1 MILEYEKFKE
11 ILNKKLFE
19 DSYSDLLRK
28 IAENPDRY
36 IGIFRPT
43 KPKTKLIQNITQSHE
58 IRFGD
63 ALESLF
69 EKYFE
74 KQGFTIL
81 PKRFRNKE
89 DKEYS
94 IDQLFTKENNIFMI
108 EQKVRDDHDSTKK
121 VGQFNNFENKYFE
134 LTQLYPDKQI
144 IPIMWFIDDS
154 LRKNRR
160 YYLVE
165 MEKMSKDYNCET
177 YLFYGAEMFG
187 INGGISNFSI
197 QIWEE
202 VLNYLEVWKNTLPDM
217 PEINF
222 DNNANEVFEEIKNL
236 SPIIFRKIFN
246 NEDII
251 QQIFPII
258 FPTGETLCLLSNYFE
273 NQSGQIFQTLAE
285 AIRNLQFPKQTM

>member
-94 IDQLFTKENNIFMI
+94 IDQLFIKENTIN
-108 EQKVRDDHDSTKK
+108 KK
-121 VGQFNNFENKYFE
+121 
-134 LTQLYPDKQI
+134 
-144 IPIMWFIDDS
+144 
-154 LRKNRR
+154 
-160 YYLVE
+160 
-165 MEKMSKDYNCET
+165 
-177 YLFYGAEMFG
+177 
-187 INGGISNFSI
+187 
-197 QIWEE
+197 
-202 VLNYLEVWKNTLPDM
+202 
-217 PEINF
+217 
-222 DNNANEVFEEIKNL
+222 
-236 SPIIFRKIFN
+236 
-246 NEDII
+246 
-251 QQIFPII
+251 
-258 FPTGETLCLLSNYFE
+258 
-273 NQSGQIFQTLAE
+273 
-285 AIRNLQFPKQTM
+285 